1 MRFRPTAL
9 YAPWPEGSRRTWGL
23 ATPAVVLISYG
34 LSIIPAIV
42 PGAVAAFSTVLQGG
56 SGADAQAA
64 AMTPAV
70 MLPTLFLQFAA
81 WGGLIVWWTAQ
92 FERRGLATLGLG
104 RHRWLTRYLRGLA
117 VGAGCAVLLWLC
129 ATAVLAVFPAPEAAA
144 EAEAALR
151 DADISRLFT
160 PLALALLAGIAAVF
174 LLQGAME
181 EVVFRGWM
189 MSALAAR
196 WGAVAAVAGSSL
208 VFMLVHAHV
217 FSSGL
222 AYGAVALFGLGATGL
237 FFALY
242 ALWERSIWG
251 PVAAHGAF
259 NILVIVMPLAAG
271 ISARED
277 GDIGAAFVETMRRVT
292 GQAGPDAVTLG
303 PQNWV
308 QGLAFL
314 ILSGVLIALIRKR
327 GERKVDR
334 RATGG

>member
-1 MRFRPTAL
+1 MRLSPVAL
-9 YAPWPEGSRRTWGL
+9 YAPWPEGSRRTWGF

-34 LSIIPAIV
+34 LAIIPAIV
-42 PGAVAAFSTVLQGG
+42 PGAVAAFSAVLQGG
-56 SGADAQAA
+56 SGAEAQAA

-70 MLPTLFLQFAA
+70 MLPTLLLQFAA

-104 RHRWLTRYLRGLA
+104 RRLWLERYLRGLA

-144 EAEAALR
+144 EAALR
-151 DADISRLFT
+151 DADLSRLFT

-217 FSSGL
+217 FTSGL
-222 AYGAVALFGLGATGL
+222 AYGGVALFGLGATGL

-259 NILVIVMPLAAG
+259 NILVIAMPLAAA

-277 GDIGAAFVETMRRVT
+277 GDIGAAFAETMRRVT

-314 ILSGVLIALIRKR
+314 ILSGVMIALIRER
-327 GERKVDR
+327 GVRTVD
-334 RATGG
+334 G